1 MQEWLLFPVLEII
14 LPIIDALMLPRWLIA
29 VIGYFGGALLPT
41 LLVVGIRWFKGI
53 PLKWYE
59 GVTWVALGLVWG
71 LVILTT
77 PFQVILTGWS
87 FYLGLLACSLFFWG
101 MFQDYLKDEEIK
113 LMFAFTA
120 VALFIIPLLLAGFVS
135 PAEFGQQV
143 SWGQYFNDPSR
154 MIGRF

>member
-1 MQEWLLFPVLEII
+1 
-14 LPIIDALMLPRWLIA
+14 
-29 VIGYFGGALLPT
+29 
-41 LLVVGIRWFKGI
+41 
-53 PLKWYE
+53 
-59 GVTWVALGLVWG
+59 
-71 LVILTT
+71 
-77 PFQVILTGWS
+77 
-87 FYLGLLACSLFFWG
+87 

-154 MIGRF
+154 MIGRFWKQSDGVWSGLLNVMTKTTTEDSEGDGGILETCSTY